1 MQRKIKSKV
10 LANLNAKWLRE
21 FFFVLLHTFN
31 GSNPNPTKK
40 LAVQLTPTAMAV
52 AMPLA
57 DCWNNSVTK
66 NQGIDP
72 GPVANP
78 TTNEITMTMDR
89 YFNAATVD
97 WNFKNDECTF

>member
-1 MQRKIKSKV
+1 MTKGNFFR
-10 LANLNAKWLRE
+10 NL
-21 FFFVLLHTFN
+21 VHTFN

-97 WNFKNDECTF
+97 WNFKNYECTF